1 MSQQP
6 LESFVDKLV
15 SVVTNDG
22 RHIVG
27 TLRGF
32 DQCVNVIV
40 EESYERVYSATQ
52 GVEQVPLGLYI
63 IRGDN
68 LAVIGQVDEA
78 ADTAFQQTFPELR
91 CEPLKPLSH
100 S

>member
-1 MSQQP
+1 MSQP
-6 LESFVDKLV
+6 LEPFVDKLV
-15 SVVTNDG
+15 SVITNDG

-40 EESYERVYSATQ
+40 DESYERVYSTAQ
-52 GVEQVPLGLYI
+52 GVEVVSLGLYV

-68 LAVIGQVDEA
+68 LAVIGQIDEA
-78 ADTAFQQTFPELR
+78 ADAALQQTFPEIR
-91 CEPLKPLSH
+91 CEPLKAVAH

>member
-1 MSQQP
+1 MSQA
-6 LESFVDKLV
+6 LEPFVDKLV
-15 SVVTNDG
+15 SCLTNDG

-32 DQCVNVIV
+32 DQCVNLVL
-40 EESYERVYSATQ
+40 EESQERVYSATA
-52 GVEQVPLGLYI
+52 GVEEVALGLYI

-68 LAVIGQVDEA
+68 LAVIGLVDEA
-78 ADTAFQQTFPELR
+78 ADAALQQTFSDIR
-91 CEPLKPLSH
+91 CEPLKPIAH

>member
-1 MSQQP
+1 MSQP
-6 LESFVDKLV
+6 LEPFVDKQV
-15 SVVTNDG
+15 SVITNDG

-32 DQCVNVIV
+32 DQCVNIII
-40 EESYERVYSATQ
+40 EDSHERVYSTSA
-52 GVEQVPLGLYI
+52 GVEQVPLGLFV

-68 LAVIGQVDEA
+68 LCVIGQIDEA
-78 ADTAFQQTFPELR
+78 ADSALQATFADIR
-91 CEPLKPLSH
+91 CEPLKTLAH